1 MMALAEGHHQFVL
14 GKRRFN
20 EDTNTPTQDI
30 CKRFRPMSIL
40 NAHWPPA
47 TEPFEGTNC
56 GAKPHKLPVSND
68 QWSKTVLSTDEDT
81 LIANYILLLEKVN
94 KLESSNT
101 SLENII
107 NKLRKDTNILEDK
120 YKEQSQTLKKY
131 VDKSAEIYKLAS
143 ESKDLIIKMEL
154 LTDKCK
160 AVLAENEVL
169 KTDIKY
175 LEKACDKSADYYRTC
190 FT

>member
-1 MMALAEGHHQFVL
+1 MMAL
-14 GKRRFN
+14 KRKSD
-20 EDTNTPTQDI
+20 EILTQDM
-30 CKRFRPMSIL
+30 CKRFR
-40 NAHWPPA
+40 
-47 TEPFEGTNC
+47 
-56 GAKPHKLPVSND
+56 
-68 QWSKTVLSTDEDT
+68 TVLSTDDDAI
-81 LIANYILLLEKVN
+81 IANYISLIEKVN
-94 KLESSNT
+94 KLEDT
-101 SLENII
+101 L

-120 YKEQSQTLKKY
+120 YKEQSLTLKKY
-131 VDKSAEIYKLAS
+131 VDKNAEISKLAY

-160 AVLAENEVL
+160 AVLAENEIL

>member
-1 MMALAEGHHQFVL
+1 MAFAESPIVFSL

-30 CKRFRPMSIL
+30 CKKF
-40 NAHWPPA
+40 
-47 TEPFEGTNC
+47 
-56 GAKPHKLPVSND
+56 
-68 QWSKTVLSTDEDT
+68 KTVLSTNEDT
-81 LIANYILLLEKVN
+81 IIANYMLLVEKVNTLENSHMILEEKVN
-94 KLESSNT
+94 KL
-101 SLENII
+101 
-107 NKLRKDTNILEDK
+107 RKDATIIEDK
-120 YKEQSQTLKKY
+120 YKEQNLTLKKY
-131 VDKSAEIYKLAS
+131 VDKNTELAKIVS
-143 ESKDLIIKMEL
+143 ESKDLIQKMEL

-160 AVLAENEVL
+160 TILAENEIL

>member
-1 MMALAEGHHQFVL
+1 MMAL
-14 GKRRFN
+14 KRKSD
-20 EDTNTPTQDI
+20 EIVTQDM
-30 CKRFRPMSIL
+30 CKRFR
-40 NAHWPPA
+40 
-47 TEPFEGTNC
+47 
-56 GAKPHKLPVSND
+56 
-68 QWSKTVLSTDEDT
+68 TVLSTDEDT
-81 LIANYILLLEKVN
+81 IIANYISLIEKVN
-94 KLESSNT
+94 KLEDT
-101 SLENII
+101 L

-120 YKEQSQTLKKY
+120 YKEQSLTLKKY
-131 VDKSAEIYKLAS
+131 VDKNAEISKLAS

-154 LTDKCK
+154 LTDRCK

>member
-1 MMALAEGHHQFVL
+1 MAL
-14 GKRRFN
+14 KRKSD
-20 EDTNTPTQDI
+20 EILTQDM
-30 CKRFRPMSIL
+30 CKRFR
-40 NAHWPPA
+40 
-47 TEPFEGTNC
+47 
-56 GAKPHKLPVSND
+56 
-68 QWSKTVLSTDEDT
+68 TVLSTDEDT
-81 LIANYILLLEKVN
+81 IIANYISLIEKVN
-94 KLESSNT
+94 KLEDTLNR
-101 SLENII
+101 
-107 NKLRKDTNILEDK
+107 LRKDTNILEDK

-131 VDKSAEIYKLAS
+131 IDKNAEISKLAS
-143 ESKDLIIKMEL
+143 ESNELIIKMEL

>member
-1 MMALAEGHHQFVL
+1 MMASAEGHRPFAL
-14 GKRRFN
+14 GKRRF

-30 CKRFRPMSIL
+30 CKRF
-40 NAHWPPA
+40 
-47 TEPFEGTNC
+47 
-56 GAKPHKLPVSND
+56 
-68 QWSKTVLSTDEDT
+68 KTVLSTDEDT

-94 KLESSNT
+94 KLESSNV
-101 SLENII
+101 SLEEKV
-107 NKLRKDTNILEDK
+107 NKLRNDTAALEDK
-120 YKEQSQTLKKY
+120 YKEQNLILKKY
-131 VDKSAEIYKLAS
+131 DKSAEVYKLAS
-143 ESKDLIIKMEL
+143 DSKELIIKMEL

-160 AVLAENEVL
+160 AILAENEVL

>member
-1 MMALAEGHHQFVL
+1 MMTL
-14 GKRRFN
+14 KRKSD
-20 EDTNTPTQDI
+20 EILTQDM
-30 CKRFRPMSIL
+30 CKRFR
-40 NAHWPPA
+40 
-47 TEPFEGTNC
+47 
-56 GAKPHKLPVSND
+56 
-68 QWSKTVLSTDEDT
+68 TVLSTDDDAI
-81 LIANYILLLEKVN
+81 IANYISLIEKVN
-94 KLESSNT
+94 KLEDT
-101 SLENII
+101 L

-131 VDKSAEIYKLAS
+131 VDKNAEISKLAS

>member
-1 MMALAEGHHQFVL
+1 MAL
-14 GKRRFN
+14 KRKSD
-20 EDTNTPTQDI
+20 EIVTQDI
-30 CKRFRPMSIL
+30 CKRFR
-40 NAHWPPA
+40 
-47 TEPFEGTNC
+47 
-56 GAKPHKLPVSND
+56 
-68 QWSKTVLSTDEDT
+68 TVLSTDEDT
-81 LIANYILLLEKVN
+81 IIANYISLIEKVN
-94 KLESSNT
+94 KLEDTLNR
-101 SLENII
+101 
-107 NKLRKDTNILEDK
+107 LRKDTNILEDK
-120 YKEQSQTLKKY
+120 YKEQSLTLKKY
-131 VDKSAEIYKLAS
+131 VDKNAEISKLAS

>member
-1 MMALAEGHHQFVL
+1 MMAL
-14 GKRRFN
+14 KRKSD
-20 EDTNTPTQDI
+20 EILTQDM
-30 CKRFRPMSIL
+30 CKRFR
-40 NAHWPPA
+40 
-47 TEPFEGTNC
+47 
-56 GAKPHKLPVSND
+56 
-68 QWSKTVLSTDEDT
+68 TVLSTDEDT
-81 LIANYILLLEKVN
+81 IIANYISLIEKVN
-94 KLESSNT
+94 KLEDT
-101 SLENII
+101 I
-107 NKLRKDTNILEDK
+107 NKIRKDTNILEDK
-120 YKEQSQTLKKY
+120 YKEQSLTLKKY
-131 VDKSAEIYKLAS
+131 VDKNAEMSKLAS

>member
-1 MMALAEGHHQFVL
+1 MALAEGHYPFAL

-30 CKRFRPMSIL
+30 CKRF
-40 NAHWPPA
+40 
-47 TEPFEGTNC
+47 
-56 GAKPHKLPVSND
+56 
-68 QWSKTVLSTDEDT
+68 KTVLSTDEDT
-81 LIANYILLLEKVN
+81 LIANYILLVEKISKLESSNVLLEEKVN
-94 KLESSNT
+94 KL
-101 SLENII
+101 
-107 NKLRKDTNILEDK
+107 RKDASTLEDK
-120 YKEQSQTLKKY
+120 YKEQNLVLKVY
-131 VDKSAEIYKLAS
+131 VDKSAEITRLTS
-143 ESKDLIIKMEL
+143 ESNDLIIKMEL

-160 AVLAENEVL
+160 AILAENDVL

>member
-1 MMALAEGHHQFVL
+1 MMAL
-14 GKRRFN
+14 KRKSD
-20 EDTNTPTQDI
+20 EIVTQDI
-30 CKRFRPMSIL
+30 CKRFR
-40 NAHWPPA
+40 
-47 TEPFEGTNC
+47 
-56 GAKPHKLPVSND
+56 
-68 QWSKTVLSTDEDT
+68 TVLSTDEDT
-81 LIANYILLLEKVN
+81 IIANYISLIEKVN
-94 KLESSNT
+94 KLEDT
-101 SLENII
+101 I

-120 YKEQSQTLKKY
+120 YKEQSLTLKKY
-131 VDKSAEIYKLAS
+131 MDKNAEISKLAS

>member
-1 MMALAEGHHQFVL
+1 MMSL
-14 GKRRFN
+14 KRKSD
-20 EDTNTPTQDI
+20 EIVTQDM
-30 CKRFRPMSIL
+30 CKRFRTI
-40 NAHWPPA
+40 
-47 TEPFEGTNC
+47 
-56 GAKPHKLPVSND
+56 
-68 QWSKTVLSTDEDT
+68 LSTDNDT
-81 LIANYILLLEKVN
+81 IIANYISLIEKVN
-94 KLESSNT
+94 KLEDT
-101 SLENII
+101 L

-120 YKEQSQTLKKY
+120 YKEQSLILKKY
-131 VDKSAEIYKLAS
+131 VDKNAEISKLAS
-143 ESKDLIIKMEL
+143 ESNDLIIKMEL

>member
-1 MMALAEGHHQFVL
+1 MMSL
-14 GKRRFN
+14 KRKSD
-20 EDTNTPTQDI
+20 EIVTQDM
-30 CKRFRPMSIL
+30 CKRFR
-40 NAHWPPA
+40 
-47 TEPFEGTNC
+47 
-56 GAKPHKLPVSND
+56 
-68 QWSKTVLSTDEDT
+68 TVLSTDEDT
-81 LIANYILLLEKVN
+81 IIANYISLIEKVN
-94 KLESSNT
+94 KLEDI
-101 SLENII
+101 L

-120 YKEQSQTLKKY
+120 YKEQSLTLKKY
-131 VDKSAEIYKLAS
+131 VDKNAEISKLAS
-143 ESKDLIIKMEL
+143 ESNNLIIKMEL

>member
-1 MMALAEGHHQFVL
+1 MAL
-14 GKRRFN
+14 KRKSD
-20 EDTNTPTQDI
+20 EIVTQDM
-30 CKRFRPMSIL
+30 CKRFR
-40 NAHWPPA
+40 
-47 TEPFEGTNC
+47 
-56 GAKPHKLPVSND
+56 
-68 QWSKTVLSTDEDT
+68 TVLSTDEDT
-81 LIANYILLLEKVN
+81 IIANYISLIEKVN
-94 KLESSNT
+94 KLEDT
-101 SLENII
+101 L

-120 YKEQSQTLKKY
+120 YKEQSLTLKKY
-131 VDKSAEIYKLAS
+131 VDKNAEISKLAS

-154 LTDKCK
+154 LTDRCK

>member
-1 MMALAEGHHQFVL
+1 MALKRKHDEVL
-14 GKRRFN
+14 
-20 EDTNTPTQDI
+20 TQDM

-56 GAKPHKLPVSND
+56 GALPHKLPVSND
-68 QWSKTVLSTDEDT
+68 QWSKSVLSTDEDT
-81 LIANYILLLEKVN
+81 IIANYISLIEKVN

-101 SLENII
+101 LLEDKV
-107 NKLRKDTNILEDK
+107 NKLKNAANILEDK
-120 YKEQSQTLKKY
+120 YKEQNLVLKVY
-131 VDKSAEIYKLAS
+131 VDKSADVYKLAS
-143 ESKDLIIKMEL
+143 ESNNLIIKMEL

-160 AVLAENEVL
+160 AILAENDVL

>member
-1 MMALAEGHHQFVL
+1 MAL
-14 GKRRFN
+14 KRKSD
-20 EDTNTPTQDI
+20 EIVTQDI
-30 CKRFRPMSIL
+30 CKRFR
-40 NAHWPPA
+40 
-47 TEPFEGTNC
+47 
-56 GAKPHKLPVSND
+56 
-68 QWSKTVLSTDEDT
+68 TVLSTDEDT
-81 LIANYILLLEKVN
+81 IIANYISLIEKVN
-94 KLESSNT
+94 KLEDT
-101 SLENII
+101 I

-120 YKEQSQTLKKY
+120 YKEQSLTLKKY
-131 VDKSAEIYKLAS
+131 MDKNAEISKLAS

>member
-1 MMALAEGHHQFVL
+1 MSL
-14 GKRRFN
+14 KRKSD
-20 EDTNTPTQDI
+20 EIVTQDM
-30 CKRFRPMSIL
+30 CKRFRTI
-40 NAHWPPA
+40 
-47 TEPFEGTNC
+47 
-56 GAKPHKLPVSND
+56 
-68 QWSKTVLSTDEDT
+68 LSTDNDT
-81 LIANYILLLEKVN
+81 IIANYISLIEKVN
-94 KLESSNT
+94 KLEDT
-101 SLENII
+101 L

-120 YKEQSQTLKKY
+120 YKEQSLILMKY
-131 VDKSAEIYKLAS
+131 VDKNAEISKLAS
-143 ESKDLIIKMEL
+143 ESNDLIIKMEL

>member
-1 MMALAEGHHQFVL
+1 MIAL
-14 GKRRFN
+14 KRKSD
-20 EDTNTPTQDI
+20 EIVTQDM
-30 CKRFRPMSIL
+30 CKRFR
-40 NAHWPPA
+40 
-47 TEPFEGTNC
+47 
-56 GAKPHKLPVSND
+56 
-68 QWSKTVLSTDEDT
+68 TVLSTDEDT
-81 LIANYILLLEKVN
+81 IIANYISLIEKVN
-94 KLESSNT
+94 KLEDT
-101 SLENII
+101 I
-107 NKLRKDTNILEDK
+107 NKLRKDNNTLEDK
-120 YKEQSQTLKKY
+120 YKEQNLVIKKY
-131 VDKSAEIYKLAS
+131 VDKHADITRLAS